1 MSEKI
6 AWVAV
11 GTNPDKNFPT
21 WFYAFT
27 TSKKAEHFLSL
38 AKYVRPGITWLT
50 YPCVLESAEA
60 AFNNFLECLDEERTT
75 DQAVPPA

>member
-11 GTNPDKNFPT
+11 GTNVGTNPDGDVPCAT

-38 AKYVRPGITWLT
+38 TRYVRPGSTWLT

-60 AFNNFLECLDEERTT
+60 AFSNFLECLESDDE
-75 DQAVPPA
+75 